1 MVMGLI
7 AGLFLLASSAVAF
20 IIGILFLSESSE
32 MTLSFISALILVTL
46 AILLIRK
53 LFSTRKQNIKKTM
66 DSMKISSNI
75 KKLFNLKYKN
85 ELDRKVVSGSVARII
100 SFGTVFYLYTTSIAF
115 AYFSLLFAA
124 LTGVVLVLAKRHKF
138 SDLSWGVVIGLIAG
152 VVSYKYV
159 PFIMGGF

>member
-46 AILLIRK
+46 AVLLIRK

-75 KKLFNLKYKN
+75 K
-85 ELDRKVVSGSVARII
+85 
-100 SFGTVFYLYTTSIAF
+100 SF
-115 AYFSLLFAA
+115 
-124 LTGVVLVLAKRHKF
+124 LT
-138 SDLSWGVVIGLIAG
+138 
-152 VVSYKYV
+152 
-159 PFIMGGF
+159 